1 MSKIIFSIMDHN
13 SFASSFRFPR
23 PLAGEGE
30 GEGLT
35 AVAPPSPLILSLQ
48 GRARRFLRAAVCAAI
63 AAVTATL
70 VHFVFVLSV
79 SKVEAQSD
87 FFKGKQ
93 MKIVVGASAGA
104 ASDLYARAVAQHL
117 PKQIPGRPEIVVQN
131 MPGGGSMTAAN
142 YIYSVA
148 KPDGLTLGA
157 VTAPI
162 YFAQLLGRKEAQ
174 FDWAKFSWIGTP
186 EENDELFF
194 MRSDQPYKTLLD
206 LRKTGEAPRCG
217 ASGVGSTGFYIPK
230 LLEEI
235 FGVKINMVTGYPG
248 AADIDLAVEKNEIH
262 CRGTTISAFFGR
274 EPGKT
279 WAKNGFVRFLVQT
292 GDKRNHR
299 LPDTPTIW
307 EMMDQ
312 EKGDKSMDAKKR
324 LARVVLGPG
333 AFGRPILATP
343 GIPTDRVKILRDA
356 YMNMLKDGEFV
367 AEAKKRQ
374 WEIAPVSGERLEA
387 LAKEVIHQPADIVE
401 RMKKVMGE

>member
-1 MSKIIFSIMDHN
+1 MQTAFLIVLLLLIH
-13 SFASSFRFPR
+13 SSGVR
-23 PLAGEGE
+23 
-30 GEGLT
+30 
-35 AVAPPSPLILSLQ
+35 
-48 GRARRFLRAAVCAAI
+48 
-63 AAVTATL
+63 
-70 VHFVFVLSV
+70 
-79 SKVEAQSD
+79 AQSD

-104 ASDLYARAVAQHL
+104 ASDLYARMVANHL
-117 PKQIPGRPEIVVQN
+117 PKQIAGRPEIIVQN
-131 MPGGGSMTAAN
+131 MPGGGSLTAAN
-142 YIYSVA
+142 YVYSVA

-162 YFAQLLGRKEAQ
+162 YFAQLLGRKEVQ
-174 FDWAKFSWIGTP
+174 FDWAKFTWIGTP
-186 EENDELFF
+186 EENDELVFI
-194 MRSDQPYKTLLD
+194 RSDQPYKTLLD
-206 LRKTGEAPRCG
+206 LRKAADPPRCG

-230 LLEEI
+230 LIGEI
-235 FGVKINMVTGYPG
+235 FGVKINVVTGYPG
-248 AADIDLAVEKNEIH
+248 AADVDLAVEKNEIH

-307 EMMDQ
+307 ELMDH
-312 EKGDKSMDAKKR
+312 EKGMDAKKR

-343 GIPTDRVKILRDA
+343 GIPPDRVKLLRDA
-356 YMNMLKDGEFV
+356 YLNMLKDPEFA

-387 LAKEVIHQPADIVE
+387 LAKEVINQPPDIIE
-401 RMKKVMGE
+401 RMKKVMGES

>member
-1 MSKIIFSIMDHN
+1 MHN
-13 SFASSFRFPR
+13 LLCRLFFLLLCAS
-23 PLAGEGE
+23 
-30 GEGLT
+30 T
-35 AVAPPSPLILSLQ
+35 AQ
-48 GRARRFLRAAVCAAI
+48 
-63 AAVTATL
+63 
-70 VHFVFVLSV
+70 
-79 SKVEAQSD
+79 AQSD

-104 ASDLYARAVAQHL
+104 ASDLYARVVAHHL
-117 PKQIPGRPEIVVQN
+117 PKQISGKPEIIVQN

-142 YIYSVA
+142 YVYSVA

-174 FDWAKFSWIGTP
+174 FDWAKFTWIGTP

-194 MRSDQPYKTLLD
+194 LRADQPYKTLLD
-206 LRKTGEAPRCG
+206 LRKATEAPRCG

-248 AADIDLAVEKNEIH
+248 AADIDVAVEKNEIH

-299 LPDTPTIW
+299 IPDTPTIW
-307 EMMDQ
+307 ELMDQ
-312 EKGDKSMDAKKR
+312 EKGDKGIDAKKR

-343 GIPTDRVKILRDA
+343 GIPADRVKLLRDA
-356 YMNMLKDGEFV
+356 YLNMLKDAEFL

-387 LAKEVIHQPADIVE
+387 LAKEVIQQPADIVE
-401 RMKKVMGE
+401 RMKKVMGES

>member
-1 MSKIIFSIMDHN
+1 MNRMFFILLFIILQ
-13 SFASSFRFPR
+13 AS
-23 PLAGEGE
+23 AVEG
-30 GEGLT
+30 
-35 AVAPPSPLILSLQ
+35 
-48 GRARRFLRAAVCAAI
+48 
-63 AAVTATL
+63 
-70 VHFVFVLSV
+70 
-79 SKVEAQSD
+79 QSD

-104 ASDLYARAVAQHL
+104 ASDLYARVVAAHL
-117 PKQIPGRPEIVVQN
+117 PKQIAGRPEIIVQN

-142 YIYSVA
+142 YVYTVA

-162 YFAQLLGRKEAQ
+162 YFAQLLGRKEVQ
-174 FDWAKFSWIGTP
+174 FDWTKFTWIGTP
-186 EENDELFF
+186 EENDELLFI
-194 MRSDQPYKTLLD
+194 RSDQPYKTLLD
-206 LRKTGEAPRCG
+206 LRKVAEAPRCG
-217 ASGVGSTGFYIPK
+217 ASGVGSTGYYIPK
-230 LLEEI
+230 LLEEV
-235 FGVKINMVTGYPG
+235 FGLKINMVTGYPG
-248 AADIDLAVEKNEIH
+248 AADVDIAVEKNEIH

-299 LPDTPTIW
+299 VPDTPTIW
-307 EMMDQ
+307 ELMDQ
-312 EKGDKSMDAKKR
+312 EKGMDAKKQ

-343 GIPTDRVKILRDA
+343 GIPAERVKLLREA
-356 YMNMLKDGEFV
+356 YVNMLKDPEFV

-387 LAKEVIHQPADIVE
+387 LAKEVIHQPPEIVE
-401 RMKKVMGE
+401 RMRKIMGES

>member
-1 MSKIIFSIMDHN
+1 MNRAFFILFLIILQ
-13 SFASSFRFPR
+13 AS
-23 PLAGEGE
+23 AVEG
-30 GEGLT
+30 
-35 AVAPPSPLILSLQ
+35 
-48 GRARRFLRAAVCAAI
+48 
-63 AAVTATL
+63 
-70 VHFVFVLSV
+70 
-79 SKVEAQSD
+79 QSD

-104 ASDLYARAVAQHL
+104 ASDLYARVVAAHL
-117 PKQIPGRPEIVVQN
+117 PKQIPGKPEIIVQN

-142 YIYSVA
+142 YVYSVA

-162 YFAQLLGRKEAQ
+162 YFAQLLGRKEVQ
-174 FDWAKFSWIGTP
+174 FDWAKFTWIGTP
-186 EENDELFF
+186 EENDELLFI
-194 MRSDQPYKTLLD
+194 RSDQPYKTLLD
-206 LRKTGEAPRCG
+206 LRKAAEAPRCG
-217 ASGVGSTGFYIPK
+217 ASGVGSTGYYIPK
-230 LLEEI
+230 LLEEV
-235 FGVKINMVTGYPG
+235 FGLTINMVTGYPG
-248 AADIDLAVEKNEIH
+248 AADVDIAVEKNEIH

-307 EMMDQ
+307 ELMDQ
-312 EKGDKSMDAKKR
+312 EKGMDAKKR
-324 LARVVLGPG
+324 LGRVVLGPG

-343 GIPTDRVKILRDA
+343 GIPAERVKLLREA
-356 YMNMLKDGEFV
+356 YANMLKEPEFV

-374 WEIAPVSGERLEA
+374 WELAPVSGERLEA

-401 RMKKVMGE
+401 RMKKIMGES

>member
-1 MSKIIFSIMDHN
+1 MD
-13 SFASSFRFPR
+13 R
-23 PLAGEGE
+23 L
-30 GEGLT
+30 L
-35 AVAPPSPLILSLQ
+35 L
-48 GRARRFLRAAVCAAI
+48 FLLFTIVHISAAQ
-63 AAVTATL
+63 
-70 VHFVFVLSV
+70 
-79 SKVEAQSD
+79 AQSD

-104 ASDLYARAVAQHL
+104 ASDLYARVVANYL
-117 PKQIPGRPEIVVQN
+117 PKHISGKPEIIVQN
-131 MPGGGSMTAAN
+131 MPGGGSLTAAN
-142 YIYSVA
+142 YVYSVA

-162 YFAQLLGRKEAQ
+162 YFAQLLGRKEVQ
-174 FDWAKFSWIGTP
+174 FDWAKFTWIGTP

-194 MRSDQPYKTLLD
+194 LRSDQPYKTLLD
-206 LRKTGEAPRCG
+206 LRRATDAPRCG

-230 LLEEI
+230 LLEEV
-235 FGVKINMVTGYPG
+235 FAVKLTMVTGYPG
-248 AADIDLAVEKNEIH
+248 AADVDLAVEKNEVH

-292 GDKRNHR
+292 GDKRNYR

-307 EMMDQ
+307 ELMDQ
-312 EKGDKSMDAKKR
+312 EKGMDAKKR

-343 GIPTDRVKILRDA
+343 GIPPDRVKLLRDA
-356 YMNMLKDGEFV
+356 YVNMLKDPEFL

-374 WEIAPVSGERLEA
+374 WEINPISGEKLEA
-387 LAKEVIHQPADIVE
+387 LAKEVIQQPADILE
-401 RMKKVMGE
+401 RMKKVMGES